1 MSRSGNR
8 LMNKRGFSLTELIT
22 VIAVLSTLIAIA
34 GFYGRNM
41 LVGSQ
46 AESQTREM
54 FTDLMNARV
63 SAMQRNHV
71 FFVTLAANQYKIYE
85 DSFPSP
91 DGNGFPDLGAGQD
104 RLVKQKTTSYALAT
118 SSTMTFFIFTAC
130 GTCDHLVS
138 EPTNTIHIVSTAA
151 PTFDCIILSTTRLL
165 MGKWNG
171 TDCTPQ

>member
-22 VIAVLSTLIAIA
+22 VIAILSTLIAIA

-46 AESQTREM
+46 VESQTREM

-63 SAMQRNHV
+63 NAMQRNHV
-71 FFVTLAANQYKIYE
+71 FFVTLAANQYAIYE
-85 DSFPSP
+85 DSDENEEYDP
-91 DGNGFPDLGAGQD
+91 GD

-118 SSTMTFFIFTAC
+118 SSTMTFFKFTTC